1 MMMLP
6 VQPALLRRSACPALV
21 MMPIAPVAHAVQNK
35 SVSPTHALMPTIHAQ
50 NVLQRKFVSP
60 AHVMTPVTRVLHVPK
75 HRSVLLVLAMMPTI
89 PVLYVPKTKSVS
101 PGHAMMRTAPVVHAI
116 LINTASTMPALIF
129 PRGTMPIHVSPHV
142 LQVQDASK
150 ANVNLVRRSAVAHA
164 ATTTRSATK
173 SQEHVPIFVQ
183 MATHHVMGNV
193 AVMTSSVNL
202 SWDVCCLALT
212 PKSAVQTMI

>member
-1 MMMLP
+1 MMQLVQHALP
-6 VQPALLRRSACPALV
+6 LRSAYLAHA
-21 MMPIAPVAHAVQNK
+21 MMPIAPVAHAAQRK
-35 SVSPTHALMPTIHAQ
+35 SVFPNHALTPTTHAP
-50 NVLQRKFVSP
+50 NVLQHKSVFLD
-60 AHVMTPVTRVLHVPK
+60 HVMTPVTRVPHVLK
-75 HRSVLLVLAMMPTI
+75 HRSVSPVHVMMPTTRV
-89 PVLYVPKTKSVS
+89 PYVPKTKSVS
-101 PGHAMMRTAPVVHAI
+101 PVHAMMQTAPVVHACPI
-116 LINTASTMPALIF
+116 SSVSTTHVRIFQKDTMPTRVFL
-129 PRGTMPIHVSPHV
+129 HVHPV
-142 LQVQDASK
+142 LDASK